1 MGRVLR
7 SSLVGI
13 ALAVAPLIVV
23 GQQGTKEYSECT
35 HQPSENDIAAA
46 KGAFQAGQVSFNEAD
61 YDRAITYWED
71 AYRRDCTAHAMLLNL
86 ARAYELHG
94 NLRQA
99 VVSLDTYLARNPT
112 SPQRDQINRRI
123 EVLKEKIAAQPATT
137 DTAGMSGTGTAG
149 GPPPPATTATGVPP
163 DTTTRGKRP
172 ILPLIVAGAGG
183 VIAIVGGVLYLGAS
197 SDFDDAEAACP
208 THKNCPKGV
217 EEDGDSAVKRQRV
230 GAVVDIAGLAI
241 AAGGLVW
248 YFVSPPEQTT
258 TGRARPKPSK
268 PRVEPAVAPGYA
280 GLSFSGTF

>member
-7 SSLVGI
+7 SSFVGI

-23 GQQGTKEYSECT
+23 GQQGTREYPECT
-35 HQPSENDIAAA
+35 HQPSENDISAA

-94 NLRQA
+94 NARQA
-99 VVSLDTYLARNPT
+99 VVSLETYLARNPS

-123 EVLKEKIAAQPATT
+123 EVLKEKIAAQPVST
-137 DTAGMSGTGTAG
+137 DTAGMPGTGNPG
-149 GPPPPATTATGVPP
+149 GTPPPATTATGAPP
-163 DTTTRGKRP
+163 DTGTGKKP

-183 VIAIVGGVLYLGAS
+183 AIALIGGVLYLGAT
-197 SDFDDAEAACP
+197 SDFNEAEDACP
-208 THKNCPKGV
+208 THQNCPPGV
-217 EEDGDSAVKRQRV
+217 EEDGDSAVRRQRV
-230 GAVVDIAGLAI
+230 SAIVGIGGLVI

-248 YFVSPPEQTT
+248 YFMSPEEPTTGSSAPPAPRTRVSPTW
-258 TGRARPKPSK
+258 
-268 PRVEPAVAPGYA
+268 APGYA
-280 GLSFSGTF
+280 GVSLGGSF